1 VEEERK
7 GRERETGRKG
17 VTERRDERGNNNN
30 SNSRSK

>member
-17 VTERRDERGNNNN
+17 VTERRDERGNDN
-30 SNSRSK
+30 SNSRLK